1 MSFISKLFKKPADG
15 SGSIMG
21 NLFRKA
27 VNFVPVVGPAIG
39 AVAQTA
45 FDAKQAKIQ
54 QEQLAAAQASQAIA
68 NAPPTVDNIMGASG
82 YPSQSAVFPQ
92 GQANNPLALNEVGIT
107 AQRKAAEPQSLNVD
121 VDWKNGRVQLDNS
134 SGTQNNG
141 MLMFGMLGLGALVLL
156 KKI

>member
-1 MSFISKLFKKPADG
+1 MSFISKLFKKPKDG

-39 AVAQTA
+39 AAASSV
-45 FDAKQAKIQ
+45 FEIKQAALQ
-54 QEQLAAAQASQAIA
+54 QKQLAEQQASQAIA
-68 NAPPTVDNIMGASG
+68 NAPPTVANIMGASG
-82 YPSQSAVFPQ
+82 YPSPSTVFPQ

-107 AQRKAAEPQSLNVD
+107 APRPTIPQNLNID
-121 VDWKNGRVQLDNS
+121 VDWKKGRVQLDNS
-134 SGTQNNG
+134 SGTQNNN

-156 KKI
+156 NKK